1 MESHSD
7 CYTRNLVRNLASSK
21 ELQAGLDYLQP
32 YLRSDFDIPWY
43 DKLVYDWHG
52 AMRATNRVTC
62 ATLRTAF
69 IFTMFDYKI

>member
-7 CYTRNLVRNLASSK
+7 CYTRNLVQNLASSK
-21 ELQAGLDYLQP
+21 VLQVRLDYLQT
-32 YLRSDFDIPWY
+32 YLRADSDIPCY
-43 DKLVYDWHG
+43 DKLVCDWHG
-52 AMRATNRVTC
+52 AMRATNSVTC